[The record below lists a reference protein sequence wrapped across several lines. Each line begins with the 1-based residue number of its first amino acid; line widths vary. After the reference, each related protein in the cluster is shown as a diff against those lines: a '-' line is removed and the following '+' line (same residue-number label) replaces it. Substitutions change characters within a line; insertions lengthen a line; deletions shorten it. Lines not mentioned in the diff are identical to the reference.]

1 MRVLSITEIECIVNR
16 VLRRDDI
23 FVMVYYGSRSGQ
35 IYPSPAQMVI
45 NHGFSEE

>member
-23 FVMVYYGSRSGQ
+23 FVMCIWGQ
-35 IYPSPAQMVI
+35 GPYDVSPCQMVI
-45 NHGFSEE
+45 NHGVTK